1 MMGLVYI
8 TQNLMRTSPICTLYT
23 KLNIMVMGDKYA
35 RDIYSFIHN
44 IKYFRTYKHYKK
56 NNFVALKI

>member
-8 TQNLMRTSPICTLYT
+8 TQNLMLTLSICTLYIN
-23 KLNIMVMGDKYA
+23 LNIITMGDKYA

-44 IKYFRTYKHYKK
+44 IKHFWTCKYSKK
-56 NNFVALKI
+56 NYYVALKI

>member
-8 TQNLMRTSPICTLYT
+8 TQNLMLTSPICTLYT
-23 KLNIMVMGDKYA
+23 KSNIMVMGDKYA

-44 IKYFRTYKHYKK
+44 IKHFWTCKYCKK
-56 NNFVALKI
+56 NYYVALKI